1 MVNLVN
7 TSITANTWAVYN
19 SGWNNF
25 KAFELYEGK
34 SIPLPLDIKTFRAY
48 VTWSLTVKKL
58 KVSTVKLYISSLKLA
73 HAIQGYDTD
82 NIFRDKLSELILAG
96 AENTEP
102 LNVCSRRAMTI
113 DILMILGHKIALTDW
128 SKLSKQVVWA
138 ACTTSF
144 FCSTRLGEILAAKSK
159 AFDRGSTLT
168 WKNVL
173 FLDKEEILLFVPST
187 KTSGKGEF
195 IDMYPIKDHPCC
207 PVAALKKLKNLVES
221 KSTEEVPVFTF
232 SSGQYLTVDKLN
244 NILKSLLTDVCENG
258 LDSITAHSFRA
269 GIPSAISACPDRFY
283 TAELKEWSRWKG
295 SSFLL
300 YCRSYRDQRRKLF
313 EKILKIL

>member
-1 MVNLVN
+1 MINPDMCLGPRSNDTLANNMVNLVN
-7 TSITANTWAVYN
+7 TSITASTWAVYN

-128 SKLSKQVVWA
+128 SKLSKLCGQH
-138 ACTTSF
+138 
-144 FCSTRLGEILAAKSK
+144 
-159 AFDRGSTLT
+159 
-168 WKNVL
+168 
-173 FLDKEEILLFVPST
+173 VP
-187 KTSGKGEF
+187 
-195 IDMYPIKDHPCC
+195 
-207 PVAALKKLKNLVES
+207 
-221 KSTEEVPVFTF
+221 PVF
-232 SSGQYLTVDKLN
+232 
-244 NILKSLLTDVCENG
+244 
-258 LDSITAHSFRA
+258 
-269 GIPSAISACPDRFY
+269 SAQQDWGKY
-283 TAELKEWSRWKG
+283 
-295 SSFLL
+295 
-300 YCRSYRDQRRKLF
+300 
-313 EKILKIL
+313 